1 MPNEKY
7 LFQKNPKSAPR
18 TQLQDEFSMQHFAI
32 ALCYSLSSSK
42 KARTSYSIKRT
53 THTQQGKANS
63 TTVILQAEKE
73 GCISNI
79 YPYFV
84 CTSAC
89 CYL

>member
-18 TQLQDEFSMQHFAI
+18 TQLQGEFSMQHFAT

-42 KARTSYSIKRT
+42 KARTSYNIKRT
-53 THTQQGKANS
+53 PHTQQGKANS

-73 GCISNI
+73 GPISNI

-84 CTSAC
+84 CISAC
-89 CYL
+89 YL